1 MTFAKRPHNCDGK
14 DLFSFTKRFG
24 VICLKPVLI
33 QHHFYQDSIIH
44 RLRQHYSGGVFVIV
58 NDDWPLVAKL
68 WMTDLSYI
76 TTLLQNAYD
85 AKGPQPRDP
94 ASMLRSYLLFLMTNP
109 EIGVTE
115 WINEMKRI
123 PYYAILSGFEPGD
136 LPGVGTFYDFFKR
149 LWAASGNHLKSK
161 KQKRKPKLKKGKK
174 GEKAPITTPGKVK
187 RLVEWVIRHAAKKT
201 DLPSDRLFHFFQT
214 QILAVSANLGLLGD
228 MNALCVAGDGT
239 PIVTAAY
246 PRSKSTCDCRAQ
258 GLANCNHPR
267 IYSQP
272 DCNSGWDSAR
282 EKFFNG
288 YHLYMVSAADS
299 RYDLPLYPRLQPASR
314 HDSVSLVISGAEF
327 KQRFTLGTVKKMLLD
342 AAHDAEPIYHLLD
355 YQNVEPFIDLNNRG
369 KKTTTTAGDIRI
381 SSNGI
386 PICPINLEMKP
397 NGRDNLQNRNK
408 WRCALSC
415 GPKNS
420 CITPCSTAKYGRT
433 YHTYSKDNLRLFT
446 KTPRDSEKWMM
457 IYKRRTSIERSNKR
471 EKIDYK
477 LESGRH
483 RSTKMWYVRIYGIM
497 ICQHLD
503 AWFSHQKE
511 NFADLKTLILPQI
524 A

>member
-1 MTFAKRPHNCDGK
+1 
-14 DLFSFTKRFG
+14 

-33 QHHFYQDSIIH
+33 PHLLYQDSLVQ
-44 RLRQHYSGGVFVIV
+44 RLRQHYFGEVFTIV

-68 WMTDLSYI
+68 WMTDLSYL
-76 TTLLQNAYD
+76 TTLLQDVYN

-94 ASMLRSYLLFLMTNP
+94 ASMLRSYLLFLMTKP

-115 WINEMKRI
+115 WINEMKRV

-149 LWAASGNHLKSK
+149 LWAISENNLKSN
-161 KQKRKPKLKKGKK
+161 KQKRKRKLKKGKK
-174 GEKAPITTPGKVK
+174 GGKAPTTSPGKVK
-187 RLVEWVIRHAAKKT
+187 RLVKWLLRHVAKKT

-214 QILAVSANLGLLGD
+214 QILARSAHLGLLGD
-228 MNALCVAGDGT
+228 RNALSVAGDGT
-239 PIVTAAY
+239 PVVTAAY
-246 PRSKSTCDCRAQ
+246 PRSKSTCNCRAQ

-288 YHLYMVSAADS
+288 YHLYMLSATDS
-299 RYDLPLYPRLQPASR
+299 HYDLPLYPRLQPASR
-314 HDSVSLVISGAEF
+314 HDAVSLVVSAVEF
-327 KQRFTLGTVKKMLLD
+327 KQRFTLGTVGKMLLD
-342 AAHDAEPIYHLLD
+342 AAHDAEAIYHLLD
-355 YQNVEPFIDLNNRG
+355 YQNIEPFIDLNSRS
-369 KKTTTTAGDIRI
+369 KKVITTSGDIRI
-381 SSNGI
+381 SPKGI
-386 PICPINLEMKP
+386 PICSIDLEMKP
-397 NGRDNLQNRNK
+397 NGKDNLQHRTK

-415 GPKNS
+415 GTKNS
-420 CITPCSTAKYGRT
+420 CATPCSTAKYGRT
-433 YHTYSKDNLRLFT
+433 YHTQSKDNVRLFT
-446 KTPRDSEKWMM
+446 KTPRDSEKWSL

-477 LESGRH
+477 LEAGRH
-483 RSTKMWYVRIYGIM
+483 RSTKMWYVRIYGIV

-503 AWFSHQKE
+503 AWFSHLKE
-511 NFADLKTLILPQI
+511 SFADLKTFIFPLT